1 MSSKKA
7 LVLVLAIVMCLSLC
21 LTACGGS
28 SSTGTT
34 TTATAQTSSGDSSG
48 TAAAAPDKVYNWKF
62 QSTEND
68 TIAMY
73 RERDEICQKIAE
85 ETNGGLIITQY
96 SGGAIISDMNIP
108 DAVMTGTI
116 EMGNV
121 YLNPLYASVPTS
133 NMVGITPGFLFDV
146 GDCMLYL
153 LGYGA
158 LDVFK
163 TECEETLNCYC
174 YPELTGRVLYCT
186 NKEVHEAE
194 DFKGLQIK
202 SYGPLGNIYTKLG
215 ASVVTLS
222 GSEIYTALQTN
233 LIDAANW
240 GAYEGAV
247 GASLQEV
254 TKYFIEPC
262 MGIGVGTVDLINK
275 DAYDALP
282 ADYQAIVDKY
292 FSTRIYDSVLA
303 TDTGEYNAR
312 QTMLDAGMQPS
323 ELSEDCKA
331 TIREMALTEIETLSK
346 ANDACAEIYDDL
358 MLFLE
363 YQDTLQ
369 WN

>member
-1 MSSKKA
+1 MKSKKVLA
-7 LVLVLAIVMCLSLC
+7 LVLALVMCFT
-21 LTACGGS
+21 LTMAACS
-28 SSTGTT
+28 DSTSTD
-34 TTATAQTSSGDSSG
+34 QNS
-48 TAAAAPDKVYNWKF
+48 APDQNNSDGAPTEVFNWRF

-73 RERDEICQKIAE
+73 RERDEICAKIAE

-108 DAVMTGTI
+108 DAVMTGTV

-146 GDCMLYL
+146 GNCMLYL
-153 LGYGA
+153 LGYGS
-158 LDVFK
+158 LDIFK
-163 TECEETLNCYC
+163 AECEEILNCYV
-174 YPELTGRVLYCT
+174 YPELTGRVLYLT
-186 NKEVHEAE
+186 NKEVHEVE

-215 ASVVTLS
+215 ASVVTMA
-222 GSEIYTALQTN
+222 GSEVYTALQTK

-247 GASLQEV
+247 GASLYEV
-254 TKYFIEPC
+254 TDYFIEPC

-275 DAYDALP
+275 DAFNSLP
-282 ADYQAIVDKY
+282 KEYQAVVEKY
-292 FSTRIYDSVLA
+292 FSDRIFDSVKG
-303 TDTGEYNAR
+303 TDTGEYNSR
-312 QTMLDAGMQPS
+312 QTMIDAGLKPS
-323 ELSEDCKA
+323 ELSEECKA
-331 TIREMALTEIETLSK
+331 TIREMALVEMEALSK
-346 ANDACAEIYDDL
+346 ANDACAEIYDNL
-358 MLFLE
+358 LLFLE